1 MSDDL
6 NALFPGQEVTVG
18 GETIA
23 VSPFKLGQ
31 LPKVAAT
38 FAKIKG
44 VIEGGNMVE
53 IASAGGD
60 DLLDLLCLA
69 VCKPRA
75 WVDDLAPDVG
85 LSLMAK
91 VIMVNRDFFVQ
102 RMAPILKQLTSAVSG
117 TATPIGAPSSVS
129 SSAPA
134 TDGATSS
141 TTP

>member
-6 NALFPGQEVTVG
+6 KALFPGQEVAAG

-31 LPKVAAT
+31 LPKVATA
-38 FAKIKG
+38 FAKIRE
-44 VIEGGNMVE
+44 VIGSGNMVE

-69 VCKPRA
+69 VGRKRE
-75 WVDDLAPDVG
+75 WVDSLESDEG
-85 LSLMAK
+85 LDLMAT
-91 VIMVNRDFFVQ
+91 VIAVNRDFFVQ
-102 RMAPILKQLTSAVSG
+102 RMAPILQKLTSAVNG
-117 TATPIGAPSSVS
+117 TAIPTGAPSSDVS
-129 SSAPA
+129 STPA
-134 TDGATSS
+134 MDGQTSS